1 VARDAP
7 WVKSQKSSRE
17 GFRYKEER
25 KSGGREMRTSKIVFS
40 LLGSTLQG
48 LEEARG
54 TLARRVGDIPQI
66 AGFSERGATA
76 PPAARLEARS

>member
-1 VARDAP
+1 
-7 WVKSQKSSRE
+7 
-17 GFRYKEER
+17 
-25 KSGGREMRTSKIVFS
+25 MRTSKIVFS

-76 PPAARLEARS
+76 SPAARLEARS